1 MVAVVVFEFCVKRC
15 QPLRRALCVFLESF
29 HSSALIIQ
37 T

>member
-1 MVAVVVFEFCVKRC
+1 MFTAQYFRYSGLRC
-15 QPLRRALCVFLESF
+15 SPLNAALCVFLESF